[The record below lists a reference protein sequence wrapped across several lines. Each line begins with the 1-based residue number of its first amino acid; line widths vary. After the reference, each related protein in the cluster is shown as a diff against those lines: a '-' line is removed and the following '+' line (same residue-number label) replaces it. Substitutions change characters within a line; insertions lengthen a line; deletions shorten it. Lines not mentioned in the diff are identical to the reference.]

1 MADVPEVPEV
11 QEPSGSSVLTDGTRE
26 LTLRATDL
34 DVTYRVYEDRRPRL
48 REVVAGRGHRPNV
61 REIKAVRGV
70 SLEAYEGE
78 AIGVIGHNGSGK
90 SSLLRTLAGLM
101 PPTAGEVFA
110 VEQPILMG
118 VSAAL
123 RPAAS
128 GRRNILLGG
137 LALGLTS
144 DEIRDQIPEII
155 EFTGLEDFIDLPI
168 RTYSSG
174 MRARLYF
181 AIGTMIR
188 PRILLVDEALAVGD
202 DEFRARSKERVDEL
216 LAEAG
221 TVFLISHSRTA
232 IGTICNRCIWMHGGR
247 LRADG
252 EPEEILD
259 QYQRYTRKQ
268 QRRRR
273 SS

>member
-1 MADVPEVPEV
+1 MADAAAPDGPSVPSPPTVEAR
-11 QEPSGSSVLTDGTRE
+11 D
-26 LTLRATDL
+26 LTLRARDL
-34 DVTYRVYEDRRPRL
+34 NVSYRVYEDRRPRL
-48 REVVAGRGHRPNV
+48 REVVAGRGHRPTY
-61 REIKAVRGV
+61 REIHAVRDL
-70 SLEAYEGE
+70 SIDAYEGE

-90 SSLLRTLAGLM
+90 STLLRTLAGLL
-101 PPTAGEVFA
+101 PPASGEVFA
-110 VEQPILMG
+110 VEQPMLMG

-128 GRRNILLGG
+128 GRRNIMLGG
-137 LALGLTS
+137 LALGLS
-144 DEIRDQIPEII
+144 SEEVEASVPEVI
-155 EFTGLEDFIDLPI
+155 EFTGLHDFIDLPT

-188 PRILLVDEALAVGD
+188 PRILLIDEALAVGD
-202 DEFRARSKERVDEL
+202 EEFRERSKERVEEL
-216 LAEAG
+216 LGGAG

-232 IGTICNRCIWMHGGR
+232 ISTICNRCVWLHGGR

-252 EPEEILD
+252 DPEDILD
-259 QYQRYTRKQ
+259 QYHRYTKK

-273 SS
+273 GSS

>member
-1 MADVPEVPEV
+1 MAE
-11 QEPSGSSVLTDGTRE
+11 SSEADQPTGTSTLAEGARD

-34 DVTYRVYEDRRPRL
+34 EVVYRVYEDRRPRL
-48 REVVAGRGHRPNV
+48 REVVAGGGQRPNH

-70 SLEAYEGE
+70 SIDAYEGE

-90 SSLLRTLAGLM
+90 STLLRTLAGLL
-101 PPTAGEVFA
+101 PPAAGEVQA

-137 LALGLTS
+137 LALGLSS
-144 DEIRDQIPEII
+144 DEVAARIPEII
-155 EFTGLEDFIDLPI
+155 EFTGLKDFIDLPV

-188 PRILLVDEALAVGD
+188 PRILLIDEALAVGD
-202 DEFRARSKERVDEL
+202 EEFRARSEERVDEL
-216 LAEAG
+216 LSEAG

-232 IGTICNRCIWMHGGR
+232 IASMCNRCIWMHGGR

-252 EPEEILD
+252 PPEEVLD
-259 QYQRYTRKQ
+259 QYHRYTKKQ
-268 QRRRR
+268 QRKRAAPG
-273 SS
+273 S

>member
-1 MADVPEVPEV
+1 MADPAS
-11 QEPSGSSVLTDGTRE
+11 EPPTPGTSAVTERAGD
-26 LTLRATDL
+26 LTLRATGL

-48 REVVAGRGHRPNV
+48 REVVAGRGARPNH
-61 REIKAVRGV
+61 REIRAVRGV
-70 SLEAYEGE
+70 DVEAREGE

-90 SSLLRTLAGLM
+90 STLLRTLAGLL

-110 VEQPILMG
+110 VEQPMLMG

-137 LALGLTS
+137 LALGLSS
-144 DEIRDQIPEII
+144 DEVRERMPEVI
-155 EFTGLEDFIDLPI
+155 EFTGLENFIDLPI

-202 DEFRARSKERVDEL
+202 EEFRDRSKERVDEL
-216 LAEAG
+216 LDEAG
-221 TVFLISHSRTA
+221 TVFLISHSPTA
-232 IGTICNRCIWMHGGR
+232 INSICNRCLWMHGGR
-247 LRADG
+247 IRADG
-252 EPEEILD
+252 EPEDILD
-259 QYQRYTRKQ
+259 QYRRYTKKQ

-273 SS
+273 AS

>member
-1 MADVPEVPEV
+1 MGESTPDTPTPGTVAV
-11 QEPSGSSVLTDGTRE
+11 TDQAGE
-26 LTLRATDL
+26 LTLRATGL

-48 REVVAGRGHRPNV
+48 REVVAAHGARPNH

-70 SLEAYEGE
+70 DLVAREGE

-90 SSLLRTLAGLM
+90 STLLRTLAGLL
-101 PPTAGEVFA
+101 PPTAGEVYA
-110 VEQPILMG
+110 VDQPMLMG

-137 LALGLTS
+137 LALGLS
-144 DEIRDQIPEII
+144 REEIAELTPEVI
-155 EFTGLEDFIDLPI
+155 EFTGLKDFIDLPI

-202 DEFRARSKERVDEL
+202 EEFRARSKDRVDEL
-216 LAEAG
+216 LEEAG
-221 TVFLISHSRTA
+221 TVFLISHSHTA
-232 IGTICNRCIWMHGGR
+232 ISTICNRCLWMHGGR
-247 LRADG
+247 IRADG
-252 EPEEILD
+252 DPEDVLD
-259 QYQRYTRKQ
+259 QYRRYTKKQ
-268 QRRRR
+268 QRRRKA
-273 SS
+273 S